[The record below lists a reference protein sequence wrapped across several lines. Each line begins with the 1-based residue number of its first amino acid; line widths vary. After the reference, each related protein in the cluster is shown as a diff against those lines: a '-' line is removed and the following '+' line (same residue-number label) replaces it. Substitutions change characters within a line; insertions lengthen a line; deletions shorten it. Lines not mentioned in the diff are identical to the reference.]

1 MSNVTPIRE
10 ADALPLWD
18 VPAML
23 RRLAK
28 HIEEGE
34 YGEVHSAAVVLEA
47 PGMPVLGFGRG
58 DPVNASELF
67 ACAHQKLVLA
77 RLRDADGIE
86 L

>member
-1 MSNVTPIRE
+1 MSNVKVVPFRHDPFSDVPGLLRE
-10 ADALPLWD
+10 LADA
-18 VPAML
+18 
-23 RRLAK
+23 
-28 HIEEGE
+28 IEAGAHGKV
-34 YGEVHSAAVVLEA
+34 YAAAVVLES
-47 PGMPVLGFGRG
+47 PGMPVFGYGRA